1 MKKSLLKFMAAAV
14 IAVAG
19 WANTVNAQ
27 AAQDEIALVQSIWG
41 LEKRQIVFDYMKF
54 TEAEAAKFTPI
65 YDAFANE
72 QKKLGAERIRLIQ
85 EYGAN
90 LSTMTNEKADMLVNG
105 IYKNNAAI
113 DKLQL
118 KYYNQIKKELSAMRA
133 AQFIQLEVYLQTMIR
148 AEIQNDLPLIG
159 ELDKKAN

>member
-1 MKKSLLKFMAAAV
+1 MKKSLLKFMAAGI

-65 YDAFANE
+65 YDAYTTE
-72 QKKLGAERIRLIQ
+72 QKVLGAERIRLIQ
-85 EYGAN
+85 DYGAN
-90 LSTMTNEKADMLVNG
+90 LTNMTNEKADVFVKG

-118 KYYNQIKKELSAMRA
+118 KYYNKLKTELSAMRA

-148 AEIQNDLPLIG
+148 AEIQNDLPMIG